1 MTLAGEQTTDEKP
14 EMAPERPREEQPQ
27 PPSLEAKKPTRRRP
41 SRRGKRK
48 KRTRAETAAGWL
60 TSKFGRIGGVLF
72 TPKKT
77 FEEIAAN
84 PDYFGVVFITVAAM
98 LATVGAHYILWAT
111 KMNFFD
117 VDLHKYVSQPFP
129 YGYYVLSEGF
139 SFGVWYLT
147 RNFLIYYFMSWA
159 LGGERDAGLLLLCT
173 GYSLGTQL
181 VGRLLQA
188 FVFYAVFPP
197 VTYQVS
203 TETSIMLLAGS
214 VQQLLVHQEAWAGIT
229 AFNQDVSK
237 AWQMSPTVRG
247 FSYLTYAINAWTT
260 VVAAAA
266 IYTVTRLSWKRSGLI
281 AGTVFALDTVFFAY
295 SLM

>member
-203 TETSIMLLAGS
+203 TETSIMLLTASSRSLGRHHG
-214 VQQLLVHQEAWAGIT
+214 VQPRCLEGLA
-229 AFNQDVSK
+229 DVPHGQRFLIPDLRDQCLDHRRGGGCDLHCDASF
-237 AWQMSPTVRG
+237 METVRAHSG
-247 FSYLTYAINAWTT
+247 HGLRARHGVLRLLTD
-260 VVAAAA
+260 VEE
-266 IYTVTRLSWKRSGLI
+266 LSG
-281 AGTVFALDTVFFAY
+281 
-295 SLM
+295 